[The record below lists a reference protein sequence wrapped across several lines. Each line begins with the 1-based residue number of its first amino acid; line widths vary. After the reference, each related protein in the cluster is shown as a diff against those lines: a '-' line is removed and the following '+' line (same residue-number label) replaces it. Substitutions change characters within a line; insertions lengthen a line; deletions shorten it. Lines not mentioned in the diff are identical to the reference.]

1 MGRSGTGAGAVGG
14 ATGCPSVGACATLA
28 NMDPDGPAG
37 SSEDGTAPPPGPLA
51 ALGTMAATEI
61 AITDDLDHIEM
72 YTQLGL
78 LSILWHGDADHHD
91 VVLMVGG
98 AMGGLL
104 GPGRGLYQRLGV
116 QFAAQGLGALRVGY
130 RVPNDLDLCVLDA
143 LAAAELAAR
152 RGARRFV
159 TVGHSFGG
167 AVAIQVAAA
176 LGDMAAG
183 VVTASTQ
190 AGGCE
195 PGEGLTCPVLH
206 LHGDDDRI
214 LPHMASEMVQ
224 MLTGGELV
232 LYPGT
237 GHGLVEADAE
247 IHELLGR
254 WIPERFA

>member
-1 MGRSGTGAGAVGG
+1 MDAGGPTGDA
-14 ATGCPSVGACATLA
+14 
-28 NMDPDGPAG
+28 
-37 SSEDGTAPPPGPLA
+37 PGPLA
-51 ALGTMAATEI
+51 ALGTMAATEV
-61 AITDDLDHIEM
+61 ALTDALDHIEM
-72 YTQLGL
+72 YTREGL
-78 LSILWHGDADHHD
+78 LTLLWHGEADRRD
-91 VVLMVGG
+91 VVLMAGG

-116 QFAAQGLGALRVGY
+116 ELATQGLGVIRVGY
-130 RVPNDLDLCVLDA
+130 RVPNDLDLCVLDV

-176 LGDMAAG
+176 LGDMAEG

-195 PGEGLTCPVLH
+195 PGELLGCPVLH
-206 LHGDDDRI
+206 LHGDSDPI
-214 LPHMASEMVQ
+214 LPHAASEMVQ

-232 LYPGT
+232 VYPGA

-254 WIPERFA
+254 WIPERFARSS